1 MGGCDV
7 PNGLHLLM
15 AQQSFTHAAEALRTT
30 DRDRFLATLVLSA
43 PHRDGIVALYAFNA
57 DVASIR
63 DRVSDPAPGE
73 IRLQWWN
80 DALEGQGQGAIR
92 QNPVADALLDTIAAY
107 NIPIGTLQRLLGARR
122 FDLYDDPMPDL
133 PTFEGYAGETAST
146 LYQLAAMILNNGELI
161 EAGDAAGHL
170 GVAHALIGHLRAFG
184 YTASQGRIMLPW
196 SILAANG
203 VLEREIFSGTQS
215 EGLHEAL
222 GQVTDLARDHLAKAE
237 TAIATLPT
245 PLRPAFAQVAVL
257 KAQLA
262 LLPRRANP
270 FEPAADDAD
279 WRKLTRLAWWA
290 LRNR

>member
-1 MGGCDV
+1 MT
-7 PNGLHLLM
+7 
-15 AQQSFTHAAEALRTT
+15 AASFTHAAEALRTT
-30 DRDRFLATLVLSA
+30 DRDRFLSTLILSG
-43 PHRDGIVALYAFNA
+43 PHRDAVVALYAFNA

-80 DALEGQGQGAIR
+80 DALEGQGHGAVR
-92 QNPVADALLDTIAAY
+92 QNPVADALLDTIATY

-122 FDLYDDPMPDL
+122 FDLYDDPMPDVA
-133 PTFEGYAGETAST
+133 TFEGYAGETAST
-146 LYQLAAMILNNGELI
+146 LYQLAGMILNNGELI

-184 YTASQGRIMLPW
+184 YTAAQGRIMLPW
-196 SILAANG
+196 SIFAANG
-203 VLEREIFSGTQS
+203 VQEREIFSGTQS

-237 TAIATLPT
+237 AAVAALPAT
-245 PLRPAFAQVAVL
+245 LRPALAQIAVL

-262 LLPRRANP
+262 LLTGRGNP
-270 FEPAADDAD
+270 FEPARDDPD
-279 WRKLTRLAWWA
+279 WRKLTRLAWWTFS
-290 LRNR
+290 NR